1 MIVEGFSASL
11 KVAWTAWL
19 VGTPLTPVGVGT
31 VAITEGAVGAGT
43 VKKVQGF
50 ATPPDPSGVP
60 ARSVAPAAILAV
72 YTVLFASR
80 LDGVKSA
87 PVPLPV
93 QLTDPATVPSGAG
106 AVTVNVVERVEQFI
120 ALLNVTPMAWVS
132 RTPVAVF
139 DGMVVD
145 RVGIVSVVNVDTT
158 ELAKGVPAAFWT
170 PVVRVAV

>member
-1 MIVEGFSASL
+1 
-11 KVAWTAWL
+11 
-19 VGTPLTPVGVGT
+19 
-31 VAITEGAVGAGT
+31 VAITVGAVGAGT

-50 ATPPDPSGVP
+50 AAPPDPSGVP

-93 QLTDPATVPSGAG
+93 QLTDPATVPIGAG
-106 AVTVNVVERVEQFI
+106 AVTVNVVERVAQFI

-139 DGMVVD
+139 AGMIED
-145 RVGIVSVVNVDTT
+145 TVGTVSVVNVDTT
-158 ELAKGVPAAFWT
+158 GLARGVPAAFVI
-170 PVVRVAV
+170 PAVRVAV

>member
-1 MIVEGFSASL
+1 M
-11 KVAWTAWL
+11 
-19 VGTPLTPVGVGT
+19 
-31 VAITEGAVGAGT
+31 AITVGAVGAGT
-43 VKKVQGF
+43 VKNVQGF
-50 ATPPDPSGVP
+50 AAPPDPSGVP

-106 AVTVNVVERVEQFI
+106 AVTVNVVARVAQFI
-120 ALLNVTPMAWVS
+120 ALLNVTPMGWAS
-132 RTPVAVF
+132 RMPVAVF
-139 DGMVVD
+139 AGTVAD
-145 RVGIVSVVNVDTT
+145 RVGTVSVVNTDTT
-158 ELAKGVPAAFWT
+158 GLARGIPAAFWT

>member
-1 MIVEGFSASL
+1 LIREGVIASL
-11 KVAWTAWL
+11 KVAWTAVL
-19 VGTPLTPVGVGT
+19 VGTIKAKLAGFVLST
-31 VAITEGAVGAGT
+31 VGAVGAGT
-43 VKKVQGF
+43 VEKVQGF
-50 ATPPDPSGVP
+50 TAPPDPSGVP
-60 ARSVAPAAILAV
+60 ARSVAPAAIWAV

-93 QLTDPATVPSGAG
+93 QLTDPATGTAGAG
-106 AVTVNVVERVEQFI
+106 GETVNVVERVEQLI
-120 ALLNVTPMAWVS
+120 ALLNVTLMGWAR

-158 ELAKGVPAAFWT
+158 GLARGVPAAFLI
-170 PVVRVAV
+170 PMVRVAV

>member
-1 MIVEGFSASL
+1 
-11 KVAWTAWL
+11 
-19 VGTPLTPVGVGT
+19 VGT
-31 VAITEGAVGAGT
+31 VEITVGAVGAGT

-72 YTVLFASR
+72 YMVLLASR
-80 LDGVKSA
+80 LDGVKRA

-93 QLTDPATVPSGAG
+93 QLTDPVTGRPGAG
-106 AVTVNVVERVEQFI
+106 GATVNVVERVEQFI
-120 ALLNVTPMAWVS
+120 AWLNVTPMAWES

-139 DGMVVD
+139 AGTVASMV
-145 RVGIVSVVNVDTT
+145 GTVSVVNVDTT
-158 ELAKGVPAAFWT
+158 ELARGVPAAFWT